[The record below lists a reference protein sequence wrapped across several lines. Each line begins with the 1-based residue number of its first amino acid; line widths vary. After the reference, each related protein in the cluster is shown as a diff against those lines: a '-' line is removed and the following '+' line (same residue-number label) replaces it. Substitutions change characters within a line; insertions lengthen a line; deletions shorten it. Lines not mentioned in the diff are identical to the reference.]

1 MLFDALGAYRPRL
14 LFLSACLTA
23 AAGGQDAA
31 TLAALSDSLATRLV
45 RDIPAVLGWDGSVA
59 DVAATAF
66 ARELYD
72 DLGKG
77 VALPL
82 AAAAARRSLLNGV
95 GAAGGSADGKDMTAL
110 QRRLRGET
118 ESLQRDWHL
127 ARVWLVAEGGGP
139 VVGGAFPR
147 SLVPAGGGHKVVLA
161 ARGDEKL
168 EVADPAMFV
177 GRRRELQRSLRALG
191 GREKAGLLLHGMG
204 RLGKSSLAA
213 RIIDRRPDLTPA
225 VVFGAYD
232 ALSVVDVLARALEE
246 HEPAAKL
253 LAERR
258 PLVRDDPGAL
268 RPLLVQLLAVPC
280 KSANGGRPLLLLV
293 DDLERILEPGTDGKR
308 HQVRIDE
315 RPVLAALLHAFA
327 PQRSDS
333 RLLLTSRFAFS
344 LIEGGVD
351 LAAQKLAA
359 LELGELGDRAR
370 DKLSLRQ
377 IKAAQAAEDGDALSG
392 AALGERLPLLARAQ
406 SVARG
411 NPGLQDLLGADFV
424 LRPAVPV
431 AAAAAALEEME
442 KYLTG
447 GELPRTEA
455 VREFLQ
461 SLALDTLLGL
471 AGPSGEALLRAAT
484 LFAVPV
490 PEPVIAALAAAV
502 GGDARRL
509 QDLGLLV
516 PSEDLVLPRVNAL
529 SVNGLVAGRLKP
541 LDESERAELAPLAL
555 PVLFPLWGGAD
566 GSLRRPYAADLALTL
581 LALPAEDVAV
591 LSECAADAVDGL
603 AETGQP
609 GAAGRL
615 GEQAITAL
623 EAGGQAPPLHLL
635 ARTASALQTAGH
647 GMAADAVLAKSIAT
661 LAADD
666 EAGLAQLSSFLFA
679 RGRRQ
684 MQAGDLEGAETT
696 FRQLCELEVK
706 RNNERQHA
714 MGRGHIADILQARGE
729 LDEALRIH
737 TEETLPVYTRLDDI
751 RSVAATQGKIAD
763 ILAARGE
770 LDEALRIRT
779 EETLP
784 VYTRLGDIRSVAVTQ
799 SKIADI
805 LQARGE
811 LDEALRI
818 HTEETLPVYT
828 RLDDIRSVAA
838 TQGKIADIL
847 AARGELD
854 EALAQQEQRLATNRQ
869 LGDSDGIAGSLW
881 AIAQIE
887 LHRKQFDRQ
896 LRVLPR
902 HGRSSSA
909 WAARKVSPS
918 SGVCSVRFWRR
929 VAKQTMR
936 EWCWAAA
943 PPPIESSAATQRP
956 NRSRL

>member
-1 MLFDALGAYRPRL
+1 LDDYRLGVAFMAAAPRGARDLDFEAEEAAIMQAAGENLDLFVEESGNAEELGRRLAHLKPPLPVLHLSCHGHNAWQGKDGKATPQPALWLEDATGGEQPATAGMLFDALGAYRPRL

-127 ARVWLVAEGGGP
+127 ARVWLGAEGGGP

-615 GEQAITAL
+615 GSRRL
-623 EAGGQAPPLHLL
+623 PRWRLAGRHRHYTCWHGRQAPCRPPDMGWLRTPCLRRASRRLL
-635 ARTASALQTAGH
+635 RT
-647 GMAADAVLAKSIAT
+647 
-661 LAADD
+661 
-666 EAGLAQLSSFLFA
+666 
-679 RGRRQ
+679 
-684 MQAGDLEGAETT
+684 
-696 FRQLCELEVK
+696 
-706 RNNERQHA
+706 
-714 MGRGHIADILQARGE
+714 
-729 LDEALRIH
+729 
-737 TEETLPVYTRLDDI
+737 TRPD
-751 RSVAATQGKIAD
+751 
-763 ILAARGE
+763 
-770 LDEALRIRT
+770 
-779 EETLP
+779 
-784 VYTRLGDIRSVAVTQ
+784 
-799 SKIADI
+799 
-805 LQARGE
+805 
-811 LDEALRI
+811 
-818 HTEETLPVYT
+818 
-828 RLDDIRSVAA
+828 
-838 TQGKIADIL
+838 
-847 AARGELD
+847 
-854 EALAQQEQRLATNRQ
+854 
-869 LGDSDGIAGSLW
+869 
-881 AIAQIE
+881 
-887 LHRKQFDRQ
+887 
-896 LRVLPR
+896 
-902 HGRSSSA
+902 
-909 WAARKVSPS
+909 
-918 SGVCSVRFWRR
+918 
-929 VAKQTMR
+929 
-936 EWCWAAA
+936 
-943 PPPIESSAATQRP
+943 
-956 NRSRL
+956 